1 MAEDKGI
8 QLLKVL
14 REMRTTS
21 SIYHRY
27 QLEIESE
34 KLQRMIGREN
44 KRKLSEKTLEK
55 REC

>member
-34 KLQRMIGREN
+34 KLQKMIGRDN
-44 KRKLSEKTLEK
+44 KRKLSKETLK
-55 REC
+55 RSEC